1 MRRKSDPLKFRNR
14 LRGTEPV
21 KAAGI
26 IRELRVIGRQTA
38 GGMDICLN
46 GYPERIDDICASL
59 DDHHRIAGRRNGKLA
74 KIRADGE
81 CANCRRRVRQCNKF
95 SWLATERR
103 APIAGASLIIN
114 YHLAGVIEDRR
125 TGHGRVAFK
134 RQISQIGTAIKRI
147 GSDIGNATT
156 NGYLTHLIWFED
168 RVDTHLEGRLV
179 DWINIWRR
187 RAKLDLAAA
196 IRAGIDLVPVD
207 PIWNFALN
215 EIARQIGKPSSEL
228 LLPKREDIEAL
239 FFRRVEDVCAA
250 TEQQIMEGK
259 ARQGNEAAN

>member
-1 MRRKSDPLKFRNR
+1 
-14 LRGTEPV
+14 
-21 KAAGI
+21 
-26 IRELRVIGRQTA
+26 
-38 GGMDICLN
+38 MDICLN

-156 NGYLTHLIWFED
+156 NGYFSDIGTIVKSRAAEVLKTVGEGEAGQADTRIKGTGSD
-168 RVDTHLEGRLV
+168 RGHIGTNDGAAQVRAIIEGIVTDGRHAIGN
-179 DWINIWRR
+179 DD
-187 RAKLDLAAA
+187 AFQTGAA
-196 IRAGIDLVPVD
+196 
-207 PIWNFALN
+207 
-215 EIARQIGKPSSEL
+215 GKCITP
-228 LLPKREDIEAL
+228 
-239 FFRRVEDVCAA
+239 DVRDAVRYNHA
-250 TEQQIMEGK
+250 GK
-259 ARQGNEAAN
+259 AKAIFESITVNIGYPAAER